1 MVRRYSDFM
10 ALFEVLSCRF
20 PNRIVPPLPPQK
32 FTALVR
38 GVDSEFAEERRKGL
52 LRWLRF
58 LSAHPVISKAVSL
71 QVIGKNIFLFV
82 MGLII

>member
-1 MVRRYSDFM
+1 M

-58 LSAHPVISKAVSL
+58 LSAHPVLSKAVSV

>member
-1 MVRRYSDFM
+1 M

-52 LRWLRF
+52 LRWLKF

-71 QVIGKNIFLFV
+71 QVYRINNIIFV